1 MKKIAFFHPVDD
13 MYGASNILVYTLA
26 LLSDNYTCHVY
37 MPKVTGC
44 MAKRLSEIKKTNNV
58 FFHEAGFLPLIYR
71 AMYTPK
77 GIFSW
82 VIRNIKSM
90 LFLFK
95 KRNDFEFFYINT
107 LSLFT
112 LPLMVGF
119 LGKKSLTH
127 CHEFLAGSLYGKII
141 KYVIALSP
149 TLVLSVSRHVDTYI
163 KTRRNSSRYLVV
175 HNGIPDSS
183 QTMAVSDSDYIIGKI
198 NYALVGRVMP
208 EKGHWFLLDTL
219 EYMSESE
226 RKKIIVHI
234 YGDAPPTRSHLMQ
247 DFKNEVNVRGLTDS
261 IIIHGF
267 DSNASQKIAFMDV
280 CLVPSIMADP
290 FPTTVLEAT
299 RCGKPVIATNH
310 GGASEVINNEINGLL
325 ITPHDIASF
334 ATAINKL
341 SNMPGVQRDSIGE
354 MGRKNYEERFNI
366 NAYEKRFL
374 NVVRS
379 HILNGD
385 VV

>member
-1 MKKIAFFHPVDD
+1 
-13 MYGASNILVYTLA
+13 
-26 LLSDNYTCHVY
+26 
-37 MPKVTGC
+37 
-44 MAKRLSEIKKTNNV
+44 
-58 FFHEAGFLPLIYR
+58 
-71 AMYTPK
+71 MYTPK

-90 LFLFK
+90 LFIFK

-119 LGKKSLTH
+119 LGRKSLTH

-163 KTRRNSSRYLVV
+163 KTRRNSSRYLVI

-183 QTMAVSDSDYIIGKI
+183 QTMTVSDSDYLIGKI

-234 YGDAPPTRSHLMQ
+234 YGDAPPTRYHLMQ
-247 DFKNEVNVRGLTDS
+247 DFKNEINVRGLTDS
-261 IIIHGF
+261 IVIHGF

-299 RCGKPVIATNH
+299 RCGRPVIATNH
-310 GGASEVINNEINGLL
+310 GGASEVINNEVNGLL
-325 ITPHDIASF
+325 IAPHDITSF
-334 ATAINKL
+334 ANAINKL
-341 SNMPGVQRDSIGE
+341 SNMSEVQRDSIGK
-354 MGRKNYEERFNI
+354 MGRKNYEESFNI

>member
-1 MKKIAFFHPVDD
+1 MKKIALFHPVDD

-26 LLSDNYTCHVY
+26 LLSDTYACHVY
-37 MPKVTGC
+37 VPKITGS
-44 MAKRLSEIKKTNNV
+44 MAQRLSEINKTKNV
-58 FFHEAGFLPLIYR
+58 FFHELGDLPLVYR

-77 GIFSW
+77 GIIEW
-82 VIRNIKSM
+82 VVKNIKLM
-90 LFLFK
+90 MFLFK
-95 KRNDFEFFYINT
+95 KRNEFTFFYVNT

-112 LPLMVGF
+112 IPLMVGL

-127 CHEFLAGSLYGKII
+127 CHEYLAGSLYGKII

-149 TLVLSVSRHVDTYI
+149 TLVLSVSQHVDTYI
-163 KTRRNSSRYLVV
+163 KTRRNSSRYLVI

-183 QTMAVSDSDYIIGKI
+183 QTMTVSNSDYLIGKI

-234 YGDAPPTRSHLMQ
+234 YGDAPPTRYHLMQ
-247 DFKNEVNVRGLTDS
+247 DFKNEVNLRGLTDS
-261 IIIHGF
+261 IVIHGF

-299 RCGKPVIATNH
+299 RCGRPVIATNH
-310 GGASEVINNEINGLL
+310 GGASEVINNEVNGLL
-325 ITPHDIASF
+325 IAPHDITSF
-334 ATAINKL
+334 ANAINKL
-341 SNMPGVQRDSIGE
+341 SNMSEVQRDSIGK
-354 MGRKNYEERFNI
+354 MGRKNYEESFNI

>member
-90 LFLFK
+90 LFIFK

-119 LGKKSLTH
+119 LGRKSLTH
-127 CHEFLAGSLYGKII
+127 CHEFLAGSLYGKVI

-163 KTRRNSSRYLVV
+163 KTRRNSSRYLVI
-175 HNGIPDSS
+175 HNGMPDSS
-183 QTMAVSDSDYIIGKI
+183 QTMTVSNSD
-198 NYALVGRVMP
+198 
-208 EKGHWFLLDTL
+208 
-219 EYMSESE
+219 
-226 RKKIIVHI
+226 
-234 YGDAPPTRSHLMQ
+234 
-247 DFKNEVNVRGLTDS
+247 
-261 IIIHGF
+261 
-267 DSNASQKIAFMDV
+267 
-280 CLVPSIMADP
+280 
-290 FPTTVLEAT
+290 
-299 RCGKPVIATNH
+299 
-310 GGASEVINNEINGLL
+310 
-325 ITPHDIASF
+325 
-334 ATAINKL
+334 
-341 SNMPGVQRDSIGE
+341 
-354 MGRKNYEERFNI
+354 
-366 NAYEKRFL
+366 
-374 NVVRS
+374 
-379 HILNGD
+379 
-385 VV
+385 